1 MNALDLSRP
10 QLAVDLVLF
19 TVLNERDIADSWIRE
34 HISPASVTETTE
46 PGLSLF
52 VVTMQG
58 EKDRKLPG
66 GFVEGH
72 ERIGEAGERIMR
84 EVLGLYAPV
93 RLREVG
99 TFDSPDRDM
108 NARVISIPSW
118 GFVRSQDLLKVL
130 GGRDQVGLELVNS
143 KETINNFAEENDGLS
158 EFDGVSRFGYR
169 MKPTA
174 KRGHVKQLP
183 SEFGMRLLEQ
193 DHDQIIFY
201 AWRKLRHAFTGRLDP
216 FRYLGVKALGEEFRL
231 SDLQEFQDVVCGI
244 TTHRDQ
250 FRRQMLSNDSF
261 IIETEKQDS
270 SRQGKPATLYTLG
283 ADLENENE

>member
-1 MNALDLSRP
+1 
-10 QLAVDLVLF
+10 
-19 TVLNERDIADSWIRE
+19 
-34 HISPASVTETTE
+34 
-46 PGLSLF
+46 
-52 VVTMQG
+52 MQG

-66 GFVEGH
+66 GFVEGN
-72 ERIGEAGERIMR
+72 ERIAEAGQRIMR

-99 TFDSPDRDM
+99 TFDSPDRDL
-108 NARVISIPSW
+108 NARVISIPYW
-118 GFVRSQDLLKVL
+118 GFVRFQDLLKVL

-143 KETINNFAEENDGLS
+143 KGTINDFAEENDGLS

-183 SEFGMRLLEQ
+183 SDFGMRLLEQ
-193 DHDQIIFY
+193 DHDEIIFY

-261 IIETEKQDS
+261 IIETAKQDS
-270 SRQGKPATLYTLG
+270 SRQGKPAMLYTLG